1 MPTEKFPPSP
11 KWKVSSNGYY
21 GRGRGGFE
29 KGLLWNN
36 RESVTHQTWD
46 DMDNRQFEFKLQRT
60 KLLQLKKL
68 KKHQARSQ
76 VTFNQQ
82 HNRTL
87 VFIFENFQ
95 VPKPPNLRCHKE
107 GSIQYYPH

>member
-21 GRGRGGFE
+21 GRGRGRFE

-46 DMDNRQFEFKLQRT
+46 DMNNRQF
-60 KLLQLKKL
+60 
-68 KKHQARSQ
+68 
-76 VTFNQQ
+76 
-82 HNRTL
+82 
-87 VFIFENFQ
+87 
-95 VPKPPNLRCHKE
+95 
-107 GSIQYYPH
+107 